1 MKQYIEKDRILA
13 EIKKKKIPF
22 KKDID
27 DGVYPTY
34 LCALMDFEDFIDT
47 FEMKEVDLDKEVAN
61 WWKDHY
67 KKIKNDYK
75 FEDYNGH
82 YMENS
87 TIISLAQYFFELGL
101 KAKGE

>member
-1 MKQYIEKDRILA
+1 MKKYILLDTLITEIEKRRDKNARNKLNLA
-13 EIKKKKIPF
+13 AAFEDNYLLSFLDTLEIK
-22 KKDID
+22 
-27 DGVYPTY
+27 GVN
-34 LCALMDFEDFIDT
+34 LE
-47 FEMKEVDLDKEVAN
+47 KEVAN

-67 KKIKNDYK
+67 KNIKNDYR
-75 FEDYNGH
+75 FEGYNGH